1 MKFSI
6 VIPVYNVE
14 KYIAKCL
21 DSIKASTYDNYEVII
36 VNDGTKDNSVD
47 VINKYL
53 SDSRFTLYNKENGGL
68 SDARNYGVKYVTG
81 DYIIFIDSDDYIDID
96 LLSNLNDVLNKKAY
110 DVIKYKINIVD
121 DKGNL
126 IRKETSDLKS
136 GELNLS
142 QILSFEYSEP
152 AWAYAYNKDF
162 FINNKFMYPI
172 GRIHEDFGLTPYVLV
187 KTDSIY
193 YMDYY
198 GYNYVQRENSIVNG
212 SEKAKRRCEDML
224 YHFDNLHALIE
235 KDNTIPEENKKLIYS
250 YLANGVILKGI
261 ILDKTNL
268 KWYIKEIKKRKITNF
283 LAADTLKRKI
293 KKLFIKLNIS
303 AYIKLS
309 SR

>member
-21 DSIKASTYDNYEVII
+21 DSIKSQTYANYEVII

-53 SDSRFTLYNKENGGL
+53 SDPRFALYNKKNGGL
-68 SDARNYGVKYVTG
+68 SDARNYGIKYVTG
-81 DYIIFIDSDDYIDID
+81 DYIIFIDSDDYIEPD
-96 LLSNLNDVLNKKAY
+96 LLNNLNNILKENEY
-110 DVIKYKINIVD
+110 DIIKYKINMVD
-121 DKGNL
+121 DKGAL
-126 IRKETSDLKS
+126 IRKEVSDLVEGKIDLK
-136 GELNLS
+136 E
-142 QILSFEYSEP
+142 ILSFEYSEP

-162 FINNKFMYPI
+162 FIKNKFMYPK
-172 GRIHEDFGLTPYVLV
+172 GRIHEDFGLTPYILV
-187 KTDSIY
+187 KANSIY

-212 SEKAKRRCEDML
+212 SEKARRRCEDML
-224 YHFDNLHALIE
+224 YHFDSLYILISN
-235 KDNTIPEENKKLIYS
+235 DNTISEENKKLIYS
-250 YLANGVILKGI
+250 YLANGVILKGN

-268 KWYIKEIKKRKITNF
+268 KWYIKEIKSRDITKY
-283 LAADTLKRKI
+283 LASDTLIRKM

-303 AYIKLS
+303 AYIKS
-309 SR
+309 TTR

>member
-21 DSIKASTYDNYEVII
+21 DSIQSQTYDNYEVII

-53 SDSRFTLYNKENGGL
+53 SDSRFTLYSKENGGL
-68 SDARNYGVKYVTG
+68 SDARNYGVKYVKG
-81 DYIIFIDSDDYIDID
+81 DYIIFVDSDDYIDKH
-96 LLSNLNDVLNKKAY
+96 LLANLNDILSKKEY
-110 DVIKYKINIVD
+110 DIIKYKINVVD
-121 DKGNL
+121 DDSNL
-126 IRKETSDLKS
+126 IRREESNLIS
-136 GELNLS
+136 GEISLS
-142 QILSFEYSEP
+142 EALTFEYSEP
-152 AWAYAYNKDF
+152 AWAYAYNKKF
-162 FINNKFMYPI
+162 FTKNKFMYPK
-172 GRIHEDFGLTPYVLV
+172 GRIHEDFGLTPYVLI
-187 KTDSIY
+187 KASSIY
-193 YMDYY
+193 YIDFY

-212 SEKAKRRCEDML
+212 GTKNLKRCEDML
-224 YHFDNLHALIE
+224 YHFDNLYNLISN
-235 KDNTIPEENKKLIYS
+235 DNSISSENKKLIYS

-261 ILDKTNL
+261 ILDKSGL
-268 KWYIKEIKKRKITNF
+268 KWYVKEIKKRNIINY
-283 LAADTLKRKI
+283 LASDTLKRKI

>member
-21 DSIKASTYDNYEVII
+21 DSIKEQTYDNYEVII
-36 VNDGTKDNSVD
+36 VNDGTKDNSVK
-47 VINKYL
+47 IISNYL
-53 SDSRFTLYNKENGGL
+53 SDTRFNLYNKENGGL

-81 DYIIFIDSDDYIDID
+81 DYIIFVDSDDYIEKD
-96 LLSNLNDVLNKKAY
+96 LLNNLNNILKKKEY
-110 DVIKYKINIVD
+110 DIIKYKINIVD
-121 DKGNL
+121 DNSNL
-126 IRKETSDLKS
+126 IRKELSNLNS
-136 GELNLS
+136 GEINLKE
-142 QILSFEYSEP
+142 ILTFEYSEP
-152 AWAYAYNKDF
+152 AWAYAYNKNF
-162 FINNKFMYPI
+162 FVKNKFMYSK
-172 GRIHEDFGLTPYVLV
+172 GRIHEDYGLTPYILI
-187 KTDSIY
+187 KASSIY

-212 SEKAKRRCEDML
+212 GAKNLKRCEDML
-224 YHFDNLHALIE
+224 YHFDNLYKVISNDKSISNDSKE
-235 KDNTIPEENKKLIYS
+235 IMYS
-250 YLANGVILKGI
+250 YLANGVILKGG

-268 KWYIKEIKKRKITNF
+268 KWYIKQLKKRNITSY
-283 LAADTLKRKI
+283 LISDTFKRKI